1 MQIRDIE
8 TQHPQVI
15 GPDCNLIQ
23 AAQMMKQLDVG
34 ALPVCDGDRLVGM
47 ITDRD
52 ITVRGLAQ
60 GSNPQLTPVQQ
71 IMTRQIIYCREDQD
85 VQEVA
90 KLMEQKQIRR
100 LVVLDANKRLVGIV
114 SLGDLAVRTHDEPLA
129 GEVLERVSER
139 TLEASAR

>member
-8 TQHPQVI
+8 TQQPKVVNPQ
-15 GPDCNLIQ
+15 CTLIE

-34 ALPVCDGDRLVGM
+34 ALPVCDGERLVGI

-60 GSNPQLTPVQQ
+60 GCNPHLTRVQQ

-85 VQEVA
+85 VKEVA
-90 KLMEQKQIRR
+90 QLMEHKQIRR
-100 LVVLDANKRLVGIV
+100 VPVLDDNKRLVGII
-114 SLGDLAVRTHDEPLA
+114 SLGDLAVRTHNEPLA
-129 GEVLERVSER
+129 GEVLERISEKPE
-139 TLEASAR
+139 TAVA